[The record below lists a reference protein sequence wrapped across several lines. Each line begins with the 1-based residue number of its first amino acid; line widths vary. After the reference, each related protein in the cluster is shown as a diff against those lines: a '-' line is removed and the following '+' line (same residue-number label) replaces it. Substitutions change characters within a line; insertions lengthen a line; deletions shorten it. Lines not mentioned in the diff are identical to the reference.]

1 MAMINI
7 EARELIDELEEKNR
21 KLVDEA
27 KDYAEK
33 FKDAEDMAKQYE
45 AIADETKKELE
56 EVKGTLAF
64 TEQQLNTSKA
74 QYYRIIESNEAE
86 IRQWR
91 AKYKEL
97 ARKAITGE
105 VEKPATKGRKFIV
118 ATKYRTGENTKTIIF
133 TDAIQAIEEATDENG
148 QNYAYIYM
156 SQIGIAV
163 EETIAEIMQKIK
175 KAGAI

>member
-1 MAMINI
+1 MVNI
-7 EARELIDELEEKNR
+7 EAREIIDELKEKNQKLIDE
-21 KLVDEA
+21 V
-27 KDYAEK
+27 KDYSDK
-33 FKDAEDMAKQYE
+33 LRNAEDMAKKYE
-45 AIADETKKELE
+45 AIADETKKTIE
-56 EVKGTLAF
+56 EVKGALAV

-74 QYYRIIESNEAE
+74 QYCRIIESNEAE

-105 VEKPATKGRKFIV
+105 VEKPATQGRKFIV
-118 ATKYRTGENTKTIIF
+118 ATKYRVGENTKTIIF
-133 TDAIQAIEEATDENG
+133 TDTIQEIEEATDENG

-156 SQIGIAV
+156 NQIGIAV

>member
-1 MAMINI
+1 MAMTTEETKEYIK
-7 EARELIDELEEKNR
+7 ELEEKNR
-21 KLVDEA
+21 R
-27 KDYAEK
+27 YC
-33 FKDAEDMAKQYE
+33 
-45 AIADETKKELE
+45 
-56 EVKGTLAF
+56 
-64 TEQQLNTSKA
+64 
-74 QYYRIIESNEAE
+74 RIIESNEAE
-86 IRQWR
+86 KRQWR

-133 TDAIQAIEEATDENG
+133 TDTIQAIEESTDENG

-156 SQIGIAV
+156 NNVGIAV

>member
-33 FKDAEDMAKQYE
+33 FKDAEDMAKQY
-45 AIADETKKELE
+45 
-56 EVKGTLAF
+56 
-64 TEQQLNTSKA
+64 
-74 QYYRIIESNEAE
+74 EAE

-133 TDAIQAIEEATDENG
+133 TDTIQAIEEATDENG